1 MIRRKSKKKNFTV
14 LDNDLLNDTSLDWDE
29 LGKLVYLLSKADDTE
44 NLDSE
49 ELLGRRRV
57 HHEKCST

>member
-49 ELLGRRRV
+49 ELLGRRGV
-57 HHEKCST
+57 ES